1 MDLLTRLSTSGL
13 GLRGKTPSSFVKN
26 PKKNH
31 EFGGPGLLASQ
42 LDINGVQPGMYDRV
56 PKYQVGLRT
65 SLLDLD
71 GKDQPKYLD
80 NPPQ

>member
-13 GLRGKTPSSFVKN
+13 GLRGKTPSSFLKN
-26 PKKNH
+26 PKKNQ
-31 EFGGPGLLASQ
+31 ELGGPGLATSQ
-42 LDINGVQPGMYDRV
+42 LDFNGAQPGTYNRLS
-56 PKYQVGLRT
+56 KYQLGLQR

>member
-13 GLRGKTPSSFVKN
+13 GLRGKTPASFSKN

-31 EFGGPGLLASQ
+31 EFGGPGLATSK
-42 LDINGVQPGMYDRV
+42 LDLNGVQPGTYNKIS
-56 PKYQVGLRT
+56 KYQLGLQR

>member
-31 EFGGPGLLASQ
+31 ELGGPDLLTSQ
-42 LDINGVQPGMYDRV
+42 LDFNGVQPGKYNRV
-56 PKYQVGLRT
+56 SKYQIGLRT